1 MPRTSHLYIHTYT
14 YIHFYINY
22 LKAFQYM
29 LNTFIYVYINKT
41 ISYINQFY
49 IFIYRERETERQR
62 ETDRQRDRGIDID
75 YIRYII
81 IICFD
86 ANIYLLIHIFY
97 SINFYRPEIQ

>member
-1 MPRTSHLYIHTYT
+1 
-14 YIHFYINY
+14 
-22 LKAFQYM
+22 M

-49 IFIYRERETERQR
+49 IFIYRERQR

-81 IICFD
+81 IICFNVD
-86 ANIYLLIHIFY
+86 IYLLIHIFY
-97 SINFYRPEIQ
+97 SINFYGPEIQ